1 MPLFT
6 FFFLSP
12 KKEKNF
18 LTVFSSSFSE
28 KMTRAPKKKKTQ
40 KQLKRAEKE
49 IEWGLVEEVISSEI
63 EALGQNMGTLAPTA
77 SIADFSLQT
86 LLEDIK
92 QWSPHLWD
100 LLAKALEKDESR
112 KIKTNDRRDTFLLF
126 IFSAL
131 AKMKNMRANRF
142 SMFVG
147 LFLVSKGTPSTVSFL
162 FFSLQFFECLL
173 SGGRTPE
180 LGWWQRLQDLDQ
192 QVALRKGRS
201 MGPTPSHL
209 VPKQGA
215 SDGGLR

>member
-1 MPLFT
+1 
-6 FFFLSP
+6 
-12 KKEKNF
+12 
-18 LTVFSSSFSE
+18 
-28 KMTRAPKKKKTQ
+28 MTRAPKKKKTQ

-162 FFSLQFFECLL
+162 FFSLFTSIL
-173 SGGRTPE
+173 
-180 LGWWQRLQDLDQ
+180 
-192 QVALRKGRS
+192 
-201 MGPTPSHL
+201 
-209 VPKQGA
+209 
-215 SDGGLR
+215 